1 MKRFRAPKIRNLRR
15 YIFIYFFVFLF
26 IWVFMIHSVM
36 VKMSSR
42 FVQKSH
48 ITFGIVADVQYA
60 DSENGSD
67 FLKKRIRYYRN
78 SLNLLENAINDWK
91 KSSDPV
97 AFVLQLGDLIDGKNN
112 HGGEASSKQALI
124 TALHPF
130 QSLKSTP
137 TYHTIGNHDLYNFQ
151 RSFFIESPVMNPSLS
166 LSIETSPSS
175 QHLYYTFL
183 PHPKLRIVSLDTYE
197 VSLLGYK
204 DSPDDPNFLM
214 AQAMFRE
221 HNHNENVND
230 IDGLEGLDR
239 RWAAYNGGV
248 SQQQLVW
255 LAQVLRKATTR
266 EENVII
272 TTHVGIRAEYRGYNV
287 CLAWNSE
294 EILAVLAEHPCV
306 IAVLAGHEHS
316 GWDYLDPQTGVQY
329 VTMPAVIET
338 EPGSNAY
345 ATARLFDNSLEI
357 KGVGK
362 VPSYSIKLRY
372 HLGSKSNT

>member
-1 MKRFRAPKIRNLRR
+1 MDTMTSQSAR
-15 YIFIYFFVFLF
+15 
-26 IWVFMIHSVM
+26 
-36 VKMSSR
+36 
-42 FVQKSH
+42 KSH
-48 ITFGIVADVQYA
+48 ITFGIVADIQYA
-60 DSENGSD
+60 DCEDGTD
-67 FLKKRIRYYRN
+67 FSKTRIRYYRN
-78 SLNLLENAINDWK
+78 SLNLLKNAINDWK

-112 HGGEASSKQALI
+112 HSGEESSHQALT
-124 TALHPF
+124 TALYPF
-130 QSLKSTP
+130 QCLKFTP

-151 RSFFIESPVMNPSLS
+151 RSFFMQSSLMNPSLS

-183 PHPKLRIVSLDTYE
+183 PHTKLRIVNLDTYE

-214 AQAMFRE
+214 AQALFRE

-272 TTHVGIRAEYRGYNV
+272 TTHVGIKAEFKGSNV

-316 GWDYLDPQTGVQY
+316 GWDYVDPDTGVQF
-329 VTMPAVIET
+329 VTMPGIIET

-345 ATARLFDNSLEI
+345 ATARLFDNSLDI
-357 KGVGK
+357 RGVGE

-372 HLGSKSNT
+372 PLRPSQSET